1 MPEFD
6 AAGFVA
12 KMDGMGLKL
21 TAVPLA
27 DGRYRLNRWRTMQAF
42 AHGQQINDLWASQIG
57 TDLGRIDQLT
67 AHLAQVAA
75 AKPKPAPL
83 TSLTATKPKL
93 DAPLVPPTAAK
104 SKLTDAP
111 LAPPSAAKPRLAD
124 APLTPFTAAKPRPAD
139 VRFVPTAAAK
149 SETAGIASSLFAA
162 AKSKAA
168 EAHLAPLAAAKPR
181 PTIFSLGK
189 R

>member
-42 AHGQQINDLWASQIG
+42 EHGQQINDLWASQIG
-57 TDLGRIDQLT
+57 TDLGRIDLLT

-75 AKPKPAPL
+75 AKPKPADTP
-83 TSLTATKPKL
+83 P
-93 DAPLVPPTAAK
+93 APLPASMPSPAA
-104 SKLTDAP
+104 AP
-111 LAPPSAAKPRLAD
+111 LAPTTAARPKLTD
-124 APLTPFTAAKPRPAD
+124 APLTPFTAAKPRPAE
-139 VRFVPTAAAK
+139 VRFVPAAAAK
-149 SETAGIASSLFAA
+149 SETAGVASTPFAT

-168 EAHLAPLAAAKPR
+168 EVHLAPLAAAKPR
-181 PTIFSLGK
+181 PTTFSLGK